1 LSQVLQQQYPRIV
14 DVSTSPC
21 GKDTYLK
28 LFLMDETV
36 NQNFWHV
43 PTNSM
48 KKYASSF
55 ISRPWV
61 VHPSGDHPQYL
72 KEGVVH
78 NSPTLIDDIL
88 DVQSRYKAGDI
99 VDVTYEPLKEDPS
112 RKGWFATVKVTNREI
127 FEKIRSGAMTPY
139 VSPQIYDLSKAEPGQ
154 PTTEFIPLHVASVN
168 APAYGNIARI
178 RASCSG
184 TGSSC
189 INALKSAAQ
198 QVINTI
204 DSNSSFGKNL
214 GNNMNILT
222 NPNYIDPNQQQ
233 VIANQGYNP
242 YEQQQQQQQQQFI
255 SEKKQ
260 VQEVDANGNLITRTE
275 DKKPRTQALTQS
287 QQSQPQQQ
295 QQQNRPN
302 IIANPE
308 GQQPQQ
314 PQQPQQQQAIPVAAA
329 PQVID
334 PNSTTPQ
341 MPAELLEQIK
351 GLQAGL
357 TGITER
363 LNNVE
368 NFKKTS
374 EDEKI
379 KAASE
384 AQRQIIE
391 AVFTPEIIQ
400 DENARQDIVNYF
412 VGLPLA
418 DDDLKK
424 ILDMIVTGTFSS
436 GGAQN
441 KQQPAQPPSKKAGAP
456 PGGLKQASA
465 VNNISR
471 LVMTNQ
477 VQDNYRGSAPISMAK
492 RFFSD
497 IAVENL

>member
-1 LSQVLQQQYPRIV
+1 M
-14 DVSTSPC
+14 
-21 GKDTYLK
+21 
-28 LFLMDETV
+28 FLMDETT
-36 NQNFWHV
+36 NKNFWRV

-55 ISRPWV
+55 IGRPWIL
-61 VHPSGDHPQYL
+61 HPSGDHPSYI

-78 NSPTLIDDIL
+78 DSPTLIDDIL
-88 DVQSRYKAGDI
+88 HIQSRYKAGDI
-99 VDVTYEPLKEDPS
+99 IDVTYEQNRDRPS
-112 RKGWFATVKVTNREI
+112 TMGWYATVKVTNRDI
-127 FEKIRSGAMTPY
+127 YEKIKNGSLTPY

-154 PTTEFIPLHVASVN
+154 PTTSFIPLHIASVLE
-168 APAYGNIARI
+168 PAYGNIARI

-184 TGSSC
+184 TGASC

-204 DSNSSFGKNL
+204 DYNSSFGKNL
-214 GNNMNILT
+214 GNNMDILT
-222 NPNYIDPNQQQ
+222 NPNYIDPNGQ

-260 VQEVDANGNLITRTE
+260 VQEVDTNGNLITRTE

-287 QQSQPQQQ
+287 QQSPQQQQ

-314 PQQPQQQQAIPVAAA
+314 QQPPQQQQSIPVAAA
-329 PQVID
+329 PVID
-334 PNSTTPQ
+334 PNNTPQ

-368 NFKKTS
+368 NFKKSS

-400 DENARQDIVNYF
+400 DENARQDVVNYF

-436 GGAQN
+436 SAGAQN
-441 KQQPAQPPSKKAGAP
+441 KQAPQPPKKQAP
-456 PGGLKQASA
+456 PGGLKQASSSLA
-465 VNNISR
+465 SNNISR
-471 LVMTNQ
+471 LVMTNHQ
-477 VQDNYRGSAPISMAK
+477 IQDNYRGSAPISMAK

>member
-1 LSQVLQQQYPRIV
+1 M
-14 DVSTSPC
+14 
-21 GKDTYLK
+21 K
-28 LFLMDETV
+28 LFMMDETV
-36 NQNFWHV
+36 NKNFWHV

-55 ISRPWV
+55 ISRPWI
-61 VHPSGDHPQYL
+61 VHPSGDHPQYI

-78 NSPTLIDDIL
+78 DSPTLIDDIL
-88 DVQSRYKAGDI
+88 DVQNRYKAGDI
-99 VDVTYEPLKEDPS
+99 IDVTYESNKDRPNTM
-112 RKGWFATVKVTNREI
+112 GWYATVKVTNQDI
-127 FEKIRSGAMTPY
+127 YNKIKSGAMSPY

-154 PTTEFIPLHVASVN
+154 PTTQFIPLHIATVN
-168 APAYGNIARI
+168 EPAYGNIARI

-189 INALKSAAQ
+189 INALKSAAL
-198 QVINTI
+198 QVISAI
-204 DSNSSFGKNL
+204 DSSNSSFQKNSS
-214 GNNMNILT
+214 NSTDRLT
-222 NPNYIDPNQQQ
+222 NPTYIVDPNQQPQQ

-242 YEQQQQQQQQQFI
+242 YQQQQQSQDPNGQQFL
-255 SEKKQ
+255 SQKTQ

-275 DKKPRTQALTQS
+275 DKKPRQV
-287 QQSQPQQQ
+287 
-295 QQQNRPN
+295 QNTKPN

-308 GQQPQQ
+308 A
-314 PQQPQQQQAIPVAAA
+314 QQQQTPVQTTQPVAQAVPVAAA
-329 PQVID
+329 PQVI
-334 PNSTTPQ
+334 PNGANGTDATPQ
-341 MPAELLEQIK
+341 LPTELLEQLK

-368 NFKKTS
+368 NFKKTA

-391 AVFTPEIIQ
+391 SVFTPEVIA
-400 DENARQDIVNYF
+400 DENARQDVVNYF

-436 GGAQN
+436 AGGDQN
-441 KQQPAQPPSKKAGAP
+441 KTPAAAPSKKP
-456 PGGLKQASA
+456 PAQGGLKQASI
-465 VNNISR
+465 NR
-471 LVMTNQ
+471 LIMNQ
-477 VQDNYRGSAPISMAK
+477 AAQDNYRGSAPISMAK

-497 IAVENL
+497 IAVENI

>member
-1 LSQVLQQQYPRIV
+1 M
-14 DVSTSPC
+14 
-21 GKDTYLK
+21 
-28 LFLMDETV
+28 MDETV
-36 NQNFWHV
+36 NKNFWHV

-55 ISRPWV
+55 ISRPWI
-61 VHPSGDHPQYL
+61 VHPSGDHPQYI

-78 NSPTLIDDIL
+78 DSPTLIDDIL
-88 DVQSRYKAGDI
+88 DVQNRYKAGDI
-99 VDVTYEPLKEDPS
+99 IDVTYEPNKDRPNTM
-112 RKGWFATVKVTNREI
+112 GWYATVKVTNQDI
-127 FEKIRSGAMTPY
+127 YNKIKSGAMSPY

-154 PTTEFIPLHVASVN
+154 PTTQFIPLHIATVN
-168 APAYGNIARI
+168 EPAYGNIARI

-189 INALKSAAQ
+189 INALKSAAL
-198 QVINTI
+198 QVISAI
-204 DSNSSFGKNL
+204 DSSNSSFLKNSS
-214 GNNMNILT
+214 NSTDRLT
-222 NPNYIDPNQQQ
+222 NPTYIVDPNQQSQQ

-242 YEQQQQQQQQQFI
+242 YQQQSQDPNGQQQFL
-255 SEKKQ
+255 SQKTQ

-275 DKKPRTQALTQS
+275 DKKPRQV
-287 QQSQPQQQ
+287 
-295 QQQNRPN
+295 QNTKPN

-308 GQQPQQ
+308 AQQQG
-314 PQQPQQQQAIPVAAA
+314 QQQAQPVQQTAAPVQQQTAQSIPVAAA
-329 PQVID
+329 PVID
-334 PNSTTPQ
+334 PNNTPQ
-341 MPAELLEQIK
+341 LPTELLEQLK

-368 NFKKTS
+368 NFKKTA

-391 AVFTPEIIQ
+391 SVFTPEVIA
-400 DENARQDIVNYF
+400 DENARQDVVNYF

-436 GGAQN
+436 AGGGDQN
-441 KQQPAQPPSKKAGAP
+441 KTPAAAPSKKP
-456 PGGLKQASA
+456 PAQGGLKQASTI
-465 VNNISR
+465 NR
-471 LVMTNQ
+471 LIMNQ
-477 VQDNYRGSAPISMAK
+477 QAAQDNYRGSAPISMAK

-497 IAVENL
+497 IAVENI